1 MRKIIITLLFSILFL
16 SGCSIIKVSND
27 SISDIFDTILYVDN
41 NLSNTYMNGYKFYL
55 PQGVKVIDKNDYN
68 IKLKDNGIYYYL
80 YIDTI
85 AYYYKTNNSYTINDN
100 HFYSER
106 IEHNGHIGYVD
117 VEEIGDKYFIVLMYN
132 YAKIESYVDK
142 SEFDKTFTNMCY
154 ILSTIKFN
162 DDVISE
168 YVGVNSTIVQEEE
181 FDIFSSKHEN
191 DNFLTYEKE
200 YGTYKEDNLNDLD
213 KEVINDFETIE

>member
-1 MRKIIITLLFSILFL
+1 MRKVIIALLFSVLFV

-27 SISDIFDTILYVDN
+27 SITDIFDTVLYVDN

-55 PQGVKVIDKNDYN
+55 PHGVKVIDKNDYN
-68 IKLKDNGIYYYL
+68 IKIKDDGVFYYL

-85 AYYYKTNNSYTINDN
+85 AYYYKTNNTYTVNNN
-100 HFYSER
+100 HFYSEK
-106 IEHNGHIGYVD
+106 IEKNGINGYVD
-117 VEEIGDKYFIVLMYN
+117 IEEIGDKYFIVLMYN
-132 YAKIESYVDK
+132 YAKIESYIDK

-162 DDVISE
+162 DEIINE
-168 YVGVNSTIVQEEE
+168 YVGVNSTVVQEEE

>member
-1 MRKIIITLLFSILFL
+1 MRKVIIALLFSVLFV

-27 SISDIFDTILYVDN
+27 SITDIFDTVLYVDN

-55 PQGVKVIDKNDYN
+55 PHGVKVIDKNDYN
-68 IKLKDNGIYYYL
+68 IKIKDDGVFYYL

-85 AYYYKTNNSYTINDN
+85 AYYYKTNNTYTVNNN
-100 HFYSER
+100 HFYSEK
-106 IEHNGHIGYVD
+106 IEKNGINGYVD
-117 VEEIGDKYFIVLMYN
+117 IEEIGDKYFIVLMYN
-132 YAKIESYVDK
+132 YAKIESYIDK
-142 SEFDKTFTNMCY
+142 REFDKTFTNMCY

-162 DDVISE
+162 DEIINE
-168 YVGVNSTIVQEEE
+168 HVGVNSTVVQEEE

-200 YGTYKEDNLNDLD
+200 YGTYKNDDLNDLD
-213 KEVINDFETIE
+213 KEVVNDFETIE

>member
-1 MRKIIITLLFSILFL
+1 MLFI
-16 SGCSIIKVSND
+16 SGCSVIKVSNN
-27 SISDIFDTILYVDN
+27 SIGDIFDTILYVDN

-68 IKLKDNGIYYYL
+68 IKVKDDSTYYYL

-85 AYYYKTNNSYTINDN
+85 AYYYKTDNTYTTNES
-100 HFYSER
+100 HFYSEK
-106 IEHNGHIGYVD
+106 IEHNDVNGYVD
-117 VEEIGDKYFIVLMYN
+117 IEEIGDKYFIVLMYN
-132 YAKIESYVDK
+132 YAKIEAYVDK
-142 SEFDKTFTNMCY
+142 GDFDKTFTNMCY

-162 DDVISE
+162 DEVISE

-200 YGTYKEDNLNDLD
+200 YGTYKDDDLNDLD
-213 KEVINDFETIE
+213 KEVINDFETIEQKVK

>member
-1 MRKIIITLLFSILFL
+1 MRKVIIALLFSVLFV

-27 SISDIFDTILYVDN
+27 SITDIFDTVLYVDN

-55 PQGVKVIDKNDYN
+55 PHGVKVIDKNDYN
-68 IKLKDNGIYYYL
+68 IKIKDDGVFYYL

-85 AYYYKTNNSYTINDN
+85 AYYYKTNNTYTVNNN
-100 HFYSER
+100 HFYSEK
-106 IEHNGHIGYVD
+106 IEKNGINGYVD
-117 VEEIGDKYFIVLMYN
+117 IEEIGDKYFIVLMYN
-132 YAKIESYVDK
+132 YAKIESYIDK

-162 DDVISE
+162 DEIINE
-168 YVGVNSTIVQEEE
+168 YVGVNSTVVQEEE

-200 YGTYKEDNLNDLD
+200 YGTYKNDDLNDLD
-213 KEVINDFETIE
+213 KEVVNDFETIE